1 MDAAYGA
8 IMEHPKSKKATAIIT
23 ITTAREKDVGDESEL
38 ESYWWGKLA
47 AENQPRCLFLT
58 ISAPSLKS
66 VSISLPFSVENNQVV
81 LGTKTN
87 FEPRV
92 VNMLPNW
99 P

>member
-8 IMEHPKSKKATAIIT
+8 IVGRAKSKKATTIIP
-23 ITTAREKDVGDESEL
+23 ITTAREKDVGDKSEL

-58 ISAPSLKS
+58 ISGPSLKS

-81 LGTKTN
+81 LGTQMD
-87 FEPRV
+87 FEPTV